1 MLEVSGAKGAAPGGT
16 AGAASP
22 AAPSLL
28 QHQEDEPAPL
38 TPQGLDAYVRD
49 GFVLLPQAFSPDVA
63 AACREKV
70 WAIMEETGVSR
81 DDPSTWP
88 VKFPLAFV
96 FEEGHGE
103 VRFA

>member
-1 MLEVSGAKGAAPGGT
+1 MLEVSGVDDAAPGGT

-22 AAPSLL
+22 AASSLL
-28 QHQEDEPAPL
+28 QHQEGDPAPL
-38 TPQGLDAYVRD
+38 TPQDLDAYVRD
-49 GFVLLPQAFSPDVA
+49 GFVLLSQAFPSDVA
-63 AACREKV
+63 AACREKL
-70 WAIMEETGVSR
+70 WAIMEEAGVSR